1 MRQKMNNKKKL
12 SLGILVLILVGVGYA
27 IMRPKPVI
35 KTVTNPPMIVTMAT
49 ATPKNVT
56 ETVTINGTIA
66 PRDDIIIST
75 ELTGLRVLSVSAD
88 EGDTVKKGQ
97 ILAVLDNNMLINDGR
112 QLKADLDKAAADY
125 QRAQSMIKNGAISR
139 EKFDERQANFQSLK
153 ARYDNNL
160 LQQKRTNLTAP
171 VNGIIYRRQIN
182 AGDLIQGNQIL
193 FNIAA
198 RGESELAGAVPEAIL
213 SRIAIE
219 GAADILLTGREQPIK
234 GTIRMIAPRINNT
247 SRTAEI
253 RLRLPKDV
261 FIPIG
266 SFG

>member
-1 MRQKMNNKKKL
+1 MNNKKKL

-27 IMRPKPVI
+27 ILLPKPVI
-35 KTVTNPPMIVTMAT
+35 KTITNPPMIVTMAT

-125 QRAQSMIKNGAISR
+125 QRAQSVIKNGAISR
-139 EKFDERQANFQSLK
+139 EKFD
-153 ARYDNNL
+153 
-160 LQQKRTNLTAP
+160 
-171 VNGIIYRRQIN
+171 
-182 AGDLIQGNQIL
+182 
-193 FNIAA
+193 
-198 RGESELAGAVPEAIL
+198 
-213 SRIAIE
+213 
-219 GAADILLTGREQPIK
+219 
-234 GTIRMIAPRINNT
+234 
-247 SRTAEI
+247 
-253 RLRLPKDV
+253 
-261 FIPIG
+261 
-266 SFG
+266 